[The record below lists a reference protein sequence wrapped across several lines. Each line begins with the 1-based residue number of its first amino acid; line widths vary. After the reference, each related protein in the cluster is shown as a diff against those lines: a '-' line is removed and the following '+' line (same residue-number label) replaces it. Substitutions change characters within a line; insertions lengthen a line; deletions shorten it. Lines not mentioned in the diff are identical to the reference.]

1 MSVYPFIEA
10 EKQGRRNVKRAC
22 ELLKVSRTAYY
33 AARDGQPS
41 DRDRQDAGLIIRI
54 AAGHKRS
61 KGRYGAPRIHAELR
75 GQGRRHSRKRVA
87 RLMRRAGLA
96 GRAPKRWKKTT
107 IPDPAAA
114 ARADA
119 IRRDFTADASKINQ
133 RWCGDITYIATWE
146 GWLYLATV
154 IDIASRRVV
163 GFALAGHLRTE
174 LVADAQSWDWAQ
186 LAKRQLERRPLELL
200 QSILQLI
207 DAGAMQIFGPGEERE
222 LLEGALR
229 SSGAPGWDLVMSM
242 LEAGSW
248 RIQMDGR
255 GWLTSL
261 FPAELVTEW
270 IGTDKE
276 RAKLVASIA
285 QTGDDE
291 PDPMARY
298 LLEHFEDEKRVA
310 SSLAGT
316 FFSGFW
322 WGSESDRLA
331 TQIAQLRRWIE
342 APSEPEGVK
351 RWAREM
357 IQSLERQ
364 RSDALQ
370 REAEEDF
377 S

>member
-87 RLMRRAGLA
+87 RLMRQAGLA
-96 GRAPKRWKKTT
+96 GRAPRRWKKTT

-174 LVADAQSWDWAQ
+174 LVADALANAVAARDPAAGVIFHSDRGCQYTSAAFADLAGGCQVSLSVGRKGQCWDNAVAESFFAS
-186 LAKRQLERRPLELL
+186 LKGE
-200 QSILQLI
+200 LI
-207 DAGAMQIFGPGEERE
+207 DTRAWPTRTAACRAVVQYIAWYNGTRLHSTLGYRSPADFENDRYGEIRN
-222 LLEGALR
+222 
-229 SSGAPGWDLVMSM
+229 
-242 LEAGSW
+242 
-248 RIQMDGR
+248 
-255 GWLTSL
+255 
-261 FPAELVTEW
+261 
-270 IGTDKE
+270 
-276 RAKLVASIA
+276 VA
-285 QTGDDE
+285 
-291 PDPMARY
+291 
-298 LLEHFEDEKRVA
+298 
-310 SSLAGT
+310 
-316 FFSGFW
+316 
-322 WGSESDRLA
+322 
-331 TQIAQLRRWIE
+331 
-342 APSEPEGVK
+342 
-351 RWAREM
+351 
-357 IQSLERQ
+357 
-364 RSDALQ
+364 
-370 REAEEDF
+370 
-377 S
+377 